1 MRKDCRCSCAL
12 ENIPITCALAA
23 FFFFSYY
30 CKKRVRSG
38 TIELEQER
46 MFAVRSLK
54 EAVCDGWGWIER
66 KVEAG

>member
-1 MRKDCRCSCAL
+1 M
-12 ENIPITCALAA
+12 
-23 FFFFSYY
+23 
-30 CKKRVRSG
+30 
-38 TIELEQER
+38 ELEQER